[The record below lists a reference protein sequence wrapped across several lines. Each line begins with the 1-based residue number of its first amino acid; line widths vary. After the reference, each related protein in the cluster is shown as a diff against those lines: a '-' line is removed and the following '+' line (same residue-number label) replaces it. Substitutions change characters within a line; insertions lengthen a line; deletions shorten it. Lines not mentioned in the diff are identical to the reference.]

1 MILLAMYG
9 RARSGKDTAADY
21 LAQQLGLYKYAFAEP
36 LKTML
41 KSVFGDHF
49 HEGDRSGICH
59 ETGKSYREMMQ
70 TLGTDLGRNLWNED
84 VWINLVQKK
93 WDWVKDG
100 CPHETH
106 LGRISNLHLGKEQV
120 TQGMILSDLRFDS
133 EAEWVRSQGGYVIEI
148 KRDERPKSLFE
159 KILSVSGVEVGIPG
173 HQSEAGISHS
183 LVDMLCCNHSSL
195 EDLHQL
201 LDALVE
207 AIKKPEFEARV
218 RQAKEPD

>member
-21 LAQQLGLYKYAFAEP
+21 LAQQLGLCKYAFAEP

-49 HEGDRSGICH
+49 HEGDRSGICP

-70 TLGTDLGRNLWNED
+70 TLGTEWGREMMSED

-100 CPHETH
+100 CPVETN
-106 LGRISNLHLGKEQV
+106 LGVMKNMEMWGKPV
-120 TQGMILSDLRFDS
+120 INGMILSDLRFDS
-133 EAEWVRSQGGYVIEI
+133 EAEWVRSQGGFIIEI
-148 KRDERPKSLFE
+148 VRD
-159 KILSVSGVEVGIPG
+159 SVLVIPSASSHVSEQGI
-173 HQSEAGISHS
+173 H
-183 LVDMLCCNHSSL
+183 
-195 EDLHQL
+195 
-201 LDALVE
+201 
-207 AIKKPEFEARV
+207 PEFVDLVINNVDTLDGLMDQLKNLAEV
-218 RQAKEPD
+218 AKVPGYLQTLRGD

>member
-49 HEGDRSGICH
+49 HEGDRSGICP

-70 TLGTDLGRNLWNED
+70 TLGTEWGRNLMTDD

-93 WDWVKDG
+93 WDWVKAG
-100 CPHETH
+100 GWAAGAPSF
-106 LGRISNLHLGKEQV
+106 GGFS
-120 TQGMILSDLRFDS
+120 GMILSDLRFDS

-148 KRDERPKSLFE
+148 KRDENPKSLIE
-159 KILSVSGVEVGIPG
+159 KILSVAGVEVGIPG
-173 HQSEAGISHS
+173 HQSESGISHS
-183 LVDMLCCNHSSL
+183 LVDMLCCNHSTL

>member
-49 HEGDRSGICH
+49 HEGDRSGICP

-70 TLGTDLGRNLWNED
+70 TLGTEWGRDMMTQD

-133 EAEWVRSQGGYVIEI
+133 EAEWVRSQGGIVIQI
-148 KRDERPKSLFE
+148 ERGEPGRSPG
-159 KILSVSGVEVGIPG
+159 ILG
-173 HQSEAGISHS
+173 HQSEAGVDSK
-183 LVDMLCCNHSSL
+183 LVDLLVSNEGSL
-195 EDLHQL
+195 KELHEL
-201 LDALVE
+201 LDSIVHTAQNPGWGE
-207 AIKKPEFEARV
+207 DCRKGP
-218 RQAKEPD
+218 

>member
-49 HEGDRSGICH
+49 HEGDRSGICP

-93 WDWVKDG
+93 WDWVKAG
-100 CPHETH
+100 GLAAGAPSF
-106 LGRISNLHLGKEQV
+106 GGFS
-120 TQGMILSDLRFDS
+120 GMILSDLRFDS
-133 EAEWVRSQGGYVIEI
+133 EAEWVRSKGGIVIEI
-148 KRDERPKSLFE
+148 KRPDVSLTHRI
-159 KILSVSGVEVGIPG
+159 KHMLPSTTEVGLAG
-173 HQSEAGISHS
+173 HQSEAGINPKLADL
-183 LVDMLCCNHSSL
+183 LVVNHGTL
-195 EDLHQL
+195 EELHEL
-201 LDALVE
+201 LDSIVHTAQNPGWGE
-207 AIKKPEFEARV
+207 ACRKGP
-218 RQAKEPD
+218 

>member
-41 KSVFGDHF
+41 KSVFGNHF
-49 HEGDRSGICH
+49 HEGDRSGICP

-70 TLGTDLGRNLWNED
+70 TLGTEWGREMMTQD

-93 WDWVKDG
+93 WEWVKDG
-100 CPHETH
+100 CPHETP

-133 EAEWVRSQGGYVIEI
+133 EAEWVKSQGGIVIEI
-148 KRDERPKSLFE
+148 TR
-159 KILSVSGVEVGIPG
+159 GIDTLTPSMAS
-173 HQSEAGISHS
+173 HASEAGIRDDLADL
-183 LVDMLCCNHSSL
+183 LVVNHGTV
-195 EDLHQL
+195 EDLHKL
-201 LDALVE
+201 LDSIVPIIRA
-207 AIKKPEFEARV
+207 AP
-218 RQAKEPD
+218 

>member
-49 HEGDRSGICH
+49 HEGDRSGICP

-70 TLGTDLGRNLWNED
+70 TLGTEWGRNLMTDD

-100 CPHETH
+100 CPYENR
-106 LGRISNLHLGKEQV
+106 LGTVRNFEVNGKGLV
-120 TQGMILSDLRFDS
+120 NGMILSDVRFDS
-133 EAEWVRSQGGYVIEI
+133 EAEWVKSQGGIVIEI
-148 KRDERPKSLFE
+148 TGGIDTLTP
-159 KILSVSGVEVGIPG
+159 SVAG
-173 HQSEAGISHS
+173 HVSEAGISDE
-183 LVDMLCCNHSSL
+183 LVDLLVVNHGTL
-195 EDLHQL
+195 EDLHKL
-201 LDALVE
+201 LDSIVPIIRAGSPWLGSG
-207 AIKKPEFEARV
+207 
-218 RQAKEPD
+218 Q

>member
-49 HEGDRSGICH
+49 HEGDRSGICP

-70 TLGTDLGRNLWNED
+70 TLGTEWGRNLMTED

-93 WDWVKDG
+93 WEWVKDG
-100 CPHETH
+100 CPHETP
-106 LGRISNLHLGKEQV
+106 LGRISNLHLGKAQV
-120 TQGMILSDLRFDS
+120 TQGMILSDLRFDA

-148 KRDERPKSLFE
+148 KRADDSPAQ
-159 KILSVSGVEVGIPG
+159 GIVG
-173 HQSEAGISHS
+173 HQSEAGIRED
-183 LVDMLCCNHSSL
+183 LIDLLCLNHSTL
-195 EDLHQL
+195 EDLHIL
-201 LDALVE
+201 LDSLVNVVKTPGLPIAL
-207 AIKKPEFEARV
+207 AGR
-218 RQAKEPD
+218 R